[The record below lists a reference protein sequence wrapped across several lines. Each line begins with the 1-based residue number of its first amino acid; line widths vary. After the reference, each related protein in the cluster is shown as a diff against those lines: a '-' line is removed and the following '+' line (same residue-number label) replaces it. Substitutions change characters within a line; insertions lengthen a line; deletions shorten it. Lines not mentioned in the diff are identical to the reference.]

1 LREGVAK
8 GGKEVLSHRPVV
20 AELLRVLAEIVPTG
34 EAQSSNLN
42 EHLLPFDGLEIL
54 LFVSV

>member
-1 LREGVAK
+1 MAK